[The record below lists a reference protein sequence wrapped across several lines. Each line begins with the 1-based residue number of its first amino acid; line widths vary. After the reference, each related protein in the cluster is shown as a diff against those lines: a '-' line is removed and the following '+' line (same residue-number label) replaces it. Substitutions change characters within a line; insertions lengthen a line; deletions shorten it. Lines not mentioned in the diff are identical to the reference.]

1 MMIKNGLTNLFIFT
15 TGAALGSLVTWKLVK
30 SKYEQ
35 IAQEEIDSVKEVFF
49 RRENDTTEVEEP
61 DSYESVEEE
70 KVPTVKDFYEN
81 VVEGLGY
88 FNYSGIERKQPEEE
102 KPAPYVIAPEE
113 YGEIEGYDKI
123 TLYCFACGT
132 LTDDQ
137 NEPVDDVENT
147 VGKDSLTHFGE
158 YEDDAV
164 HVRNDELK
172 TDYEILLDQRRYS
185 DIGTVIPYLE
195 DE

>member
-15 TGAALGSLVTWKLVK
+15 TGAAIGSLVTWKLVK

-35 IAQEEIDSVKEVFF
+35 IAQEEIDSVKEVFS
-49 RRENDTTEVEEP
+49 RRENDTNEVEET
-61 DSYESVEEE
+61 DSDESVEEE
-70 KVPTVKDFYEN
+70 KEVYEN
-81 VVEGLGY
+81 VVENLGY
-88 FNYSGIERKQPEEE
+88 FNYSGIEKAKPEEE
-102 KPAPYVIAPEE
+102 TPAPYVIAPEE
-113 YGEIEGYDKI
+113 YGEIEGYDQI

-147 VGKDSLTHFGE
+147 VGRDSLTRFGE

>member
-35 IAQEEIDSVKEVFF
+35 IAQEEIDSVKEVFS
-49 RRENDTTEVEEP
+49 RRENDTTEVEET
-61 DSYESVEEE
+61 DSDESVEEE
-70 KVPTVKDFYEN
+70 KEVYEN
-81 VVEGLGY
+81 VVETLGY
-88 FNYSGIERKQPEEE
+88 FNYSGIEKTKPEEE
-102 KPAPYVIAPEE
+102 VPAPYVIAPEE
-113 YGEIEGYDKI
+113 YGEIEGYDQI
-123 TLYCFACGT
+123 TLYYFTCGT

-147 VGKDSLTHFGE
+147 VGRDSLTHFGE